1 MLLQFFDWASNL
13 PFSVAYRESLWYFP
27 VTQAFHLVGLA
38 FFAGAIMV
46 VDLRLLGAGLSKYPV
61 AKVARDAHPWVLGS
75 LVVMTITGI
84 PQFMANAMRYYDN
97 PVFYFKMEALLV
109 ALIFTA
115 TVRLRVTRTEEA
127 RLGRVWPKVVGITSL
142 TLWFVVIVGGR
153 AIGFY

>member
-1 MLLQFFDWASNL
+1 MLLQFFEWANNL

-27 VTQAFHLVGLA
+27 VTQAFHLVALA
-38 FFAGAIMV
+38 FFAGAILV
-46 VDLRLLGAGLSKYPV
+46 VDFRLLGAGLNKYPV
-61 AKVARDAHPWVLGS
+61 AKIASDARPWLVGS
-75 LVVMTITGI
+75 LIVMIMTGI

-97 PVFYFKMEALLV
+97 PVFYFKMEALVV

-115 TVRLRVTRTEEA
+115 TLRRRVTRTDEA
-127 RLGRVWPKVVGITSL
+127 RLGRVWPKAVGLTSL